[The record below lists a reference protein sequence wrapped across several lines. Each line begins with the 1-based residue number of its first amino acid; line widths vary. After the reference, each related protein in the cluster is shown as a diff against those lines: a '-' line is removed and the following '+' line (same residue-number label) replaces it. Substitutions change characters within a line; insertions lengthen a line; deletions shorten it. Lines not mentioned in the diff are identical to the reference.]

1 MACGLSF
8 GIGND
13 KFFSQYGIYKGRLS
27 HVWTSD
33 NIDKTRFMH
42 DAKVRIAKE
51 LLLYQISFVFLTF
64 ASRDRAV
71 GSSSGS

>member
-1 MACGLSF
+1 MACGLCF

-33 NIDKTRFMH
+33 NVDITCFMH
-42 DAKVRIAKE
+42 DAKVRIAEE
-51 LLLYQISFVFLTF
+51 LLLYERSFVFLAST
-64 ASRDRAV
+64 SRDRAV